1 MAQIAFLKQ
10 VVASLVKKSN
20 PKERDGAERRLSLLG
35 FNTSADKFF

>member
-10 VVASLVKKSN
+10 VVASLVKKSK
-20 PKERDGAERRLSLLG
+20 PKERAGAPRRLSHLV